1 VHHASANPSRHH
13 HQRRRRAP
21 DEHVA
26 APRALDPHD
35 AADHLTRLHRLAWA
49 LCGCPHT
56 AEDLVQETYLRVLS
70 RPRFLRKGDDFSYL
84 ARALRN
90 QLVNHARAGAR
101 RGRPGPSLDEIDVA
115 DARRTD
121 DPERA
126 LMAAEVY
133 RTIAELPD
141 EQRDVIA
148 AVDVAG
154 LSYVEA
160 AKTLEVPVGT
170 VTSRLYRAR
179 AQVARLI
186 DG

>member
-1 VHHASANPSRHH
+1 LHPRA
-13 HQRRRRAP
+13 RRRRAP
-21 DEHVA
+21 DEHAVS
-26 APRALDPHD
+26 PRRLDPHD
-35 AADHLTRLHRLAWA
+35 AADHLTRLYRLAWA
-49 LCGCPHT
+49 LCGSPHV

-70 RPRFLRKGDDFSYL
+70 RPRFLRQGDDFSYL

-101 RGRPGPSLDEIDVA
+101 RGRSGPPLDEIEIA
-115 DARRTD
+115 DERRTD

-133 RTIAELPD
+133 RTVAALPAEH
-141 EQRDVIA
+141 RDVIA

-154 LSYVEA
+154 MTYDEA
-160 AKTLEVPVGT
+160 AKALSLPVGT
-170 VTSRLYRAR
+170 VTSRLHRAR
-179 AQVARLI
+179 AQVARAI